1 MEENHEW
8 KWVDGRANS
17 FPIAPSTSY
26 DNNQCAVVHK
36 RQTLVDEDCFSK
48 HPATSQLD
56 ILFLVKQNKTW
67 EEALDSLQGSPSV
80 LSFLQPAMLDLLSF
94 HTEEESAYAQSI
106 VREAQTE
113 EVWIGLCF
121 LAGRWLW
128 MDGKTDDGV
137 SSPVCPANGRNCGTL
152 SGKGKQARSC
162 VERRNFFC
170 FQRPASER

>member
-1 MEENHEW
+1 M
-8 KWVDGRANS
+8 
-17 FPIAPSTSY
+17 
-26 DNNQCAVVHK
+26 
-36 RQTLVDEDCFSK
+36 
-48 HPATSQLD
+48 
-56 ILFLVKQNKTW
+56 KQNKTW

-80 LSFLQPAMLDLLSF
+80 LSFLKPAMLDLLSF

-113 EVWIGLCF
+113 EVWIGLRL

-128 MDGKTDDGV
+128 TDGKTDDGV